1 MRNDLPGAGLGLGW
15 IENPMGR
22 NVTIHACPKVP
33 VCRVDNDYL
42 VTRHI
47 YGVIGYHNQTIM
59 KMDMPV
65 KVVKDE
71 ESAKEEPSPP
81 EGMRDPG
88 V

>member
-1 MRNDLPGAGLGLGW
+1 M
-15 IENPMGR
+15 I
-22 NVTIHACPKVP
+22 IHACPMVP
-33 VCRVDNDYL
+33 VCRVDSEYPVIRRID
-42 VTRHI
+42 
-47 YGVIGYHNQTIM
+47 GVIGYHNRTIM

-81 EGMRDPG
+81 EGIGDPG